1 MEATLHF
8 NVLGIDPGPVESA
21 YALIGQ
27 EIPGSISDPFR
38 VHEAEKVPNELL
50 IGRLSVLQPA
60 HVAIESIQSYGM
72 AVGRS
77 VFDTCF
83 FIGEVI
89 RTCKD
94 AGIPFT
100 LYPRPEYM
108 RRICGVGKVNDAVL
122 RQALLLRFGGDRK
135 GEPLYTLKGCS
146 DKRSAFA
153 VAVYHLDLSAAG
165 GGIPA
170 GEGQGY
176 PGGRSWPVGRPTAS
190 PTRARGK
197 ERSLRK
203 YRFP

>member
-1 MEATLHF
+1 MLI
-8 NVLGIDPGPVESA
+8 LGIDPGPTESA

-38 VHEAEKVPNELL
+38 IHEAEKVPNASL
-50 IGRLSVLQPA
+50 IGRLSVLRPE

-83 FIGEVI
+83 MIGRLIQV
-89 RTCKD
+89 CD
-94 AGIPFT
+94 DHGIPFT
-100 LYPRPEYM
+100 LYPRPEYT

-135 GEPLYTLKGCS
+135 GEPLALLKGCT

-153 VAVYHLDLSAAG
+153 VAAYHVDVTMHERRTANVPRPEALH
-165 GGIPA
+165 
-170 GEGQGY
+170 
-176 PGGRSWPVGRPTAS
+176 PV
-190 PTRARGK
+190 
-197 ERSLRK
+197 
-203 YRFP
+203 